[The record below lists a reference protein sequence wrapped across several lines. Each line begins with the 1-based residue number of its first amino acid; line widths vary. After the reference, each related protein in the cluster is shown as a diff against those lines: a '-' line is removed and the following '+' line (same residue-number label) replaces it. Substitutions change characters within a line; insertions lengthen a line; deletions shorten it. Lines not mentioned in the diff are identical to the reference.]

1 MHRGRSG
8 KLVLAGHDFQNVV
21 DLDRLALGQKPAQC
35 IIDEIQPFV
44 LGGIQQLEILFDRR
58 RLRRVL
64 EQLIIGHAES
74 RRGIHVIRILIV
86 DERARLADQ

>member
-1 MHRGRSG
+1 MHVGRSG
-8 KLVLAGHDFQNVV
+8 KLLLAGHEFQNVV

-58 RLRRVL
+58 WLRRIL
-64 EQLIIGHAES
+64 EQLIVSHAES
-74 RRGIHVIRILIV
+74 RRWVHVIDILVV
-86 DERARLADQ
+86 DECTRLATQ